1 MQKLFTPS
9 RERGTT
15 KQIVCVGARAVA
27 VVVGTGVRGVVAAEI
42 KKFRLRRKSLAR
54 NCPGQSFCLC
64 PDKSKSPIRIN
75 TTQKKGP
82 TEAGPTTAMALYS
95 NSVAD
100 PPASVRIAN
109 TMGAAAAAGGGR
121 YHDHG
126 GCYHHARRYH
136 SAAVV
141 HSAIVTIAT
150 ASAHR
155 ASMPT
160 DTATTGDG
168 NC

>member
-1 MQKLFTPS
+1 
-9 RERGTT
+9 
-15 KQIVCVGARAVA
+15 
-27 VVVGTGVRGVVAAEI
+27 
-42 KKFRLRRKSLAR
+42 
-54 NCPGQSFCLC
+54 
-64 PDKSKSPIRIN
+64 
-75 TTQKKGP
+75 
-82 TEAGPTTAMALYS
+82 MALYS

-121 YHDHG
+121 YHDRG
-126 GCYHHARRYH
+126 RYYHHARRYH

-141 HSAIVTIAT
+141 DPAIVTIAT

-155 ASMPT
+155 TAMPT
-160 DTATTGDG
+160 DTAATGDW